1 MKKIFNNTKEKITKS
16 LQLPEEILL
25 EKLNIEILG
34 NEKINIINHKGIIYY
49 SSENIRINST
59 SGLLSIKGKDLLL
72 STLISEEL
80 IIEGEIDSIEY
91 II

>member
-1 MKKIFNNTKEKITKS
+1 MKKLFNNTKEKITKS

-34 NEKINIINHKGIIYY
+34 NEKMNIINHKGIIYY
-49 SSENIRINST
+49 SSENIRINSS
-59 SGLLSIKGKDLLL
+59 SGLISIKGKNLLL

-80 IIEGEIDSIEY
+80 IIEGEIESIEY

>member
-16 LQLPEEILL
+16 LQLPEDILL

-59 SGLLSIKGKDLLL
+59 SGLLSKEK
-72 STLISEEL
+72 
-80 IIEGEIDSIEY
+80 
-91 II
+91 

>member
-59 SGLLSIKGKDLLL
+59 SGLLSIKGKNLLL

>member
-1 MKKIFNNTKEKITKS
+1 MKKLFNSTKEKITKS

-34 NEKINIINHKGIIYY
+34 NEKMNIINHKGIIYY
-49 SSENIRINST
+49 SSENIRINSS
-59 SGLLSIKGKDLLL
+59 SGLISIKGKNLLL

-80 IIEGEIDSIEY
+80 IIEGEIESIEY

>member
-1 MKKIFNNTKEKITKS
+1 MKNFINDTKEKLTKS

-25 EKLNIEILG
+25 EKLNIEIMG
-34 NEKINIINHKGIIYY
+34 NEKMNIINHKGIIYY
-49 SSENIRINST
+49 SPENIRINTS
-59 SGLLSIKGKDLLL
+59 SGLLSINGKDLLL

-80 IIEGEIDSIEY
+80 IIEGQITSIEY